1 MQVFGHQFEYYVF
14 NMKSLH
20 KFCFGSSNRIL
31 KPHSAAS
38 RKRFGGISGKLYV
51 PGISCCCGSW
61 RTPVCTNTQQLC
73 ALLLRKEVTA
83 LPDLLAQ
90 LVLNHTHFFLT
101 QRILMKLG
109 QSVTAHTAMLANLNQ
124 LQCCRQ
130 ECHAYMSACSR
141 CAGLAV
147 RTESPAQPCQLSLG
161 LQQVAGAG
169 QCLRAP
175 SHSSVNVNWNLL
187 EESSRVK
194 NETTGLFCSLLL
206 FCAPGALYLEQSPA
220 FSGAPEQ
227 LLPVSVACA
236 VVSCNSQCLGGFCSK
251 TQQSSFLRPL
261 FAIRLDKPGEECI
274 LLLTAF
280 CTNVPF
286 HTVIQVVSDIHTCMF
301 YKVKCVFNLHSFVSC
316 LCLDLG

>member
-1 MQVFGHQFEYYVF
+1 
-14 NMKSLH
+14 
-20 KFCFGSSNRIL
+20 
-31 KPHSAAS
+31 
-38 RKRFGGISGKLYV
+38 
-51 PGISCCCGSW
+51 
-61 RTPVCTNTQQLC
+61 
-73 ALLLRKEVTA
+73 
-83 LPDLLAQ
+83 
-90 LVLNHTHFFLT
+90 
-101 QRILMKLG
+101 MKLG

-130 ECHAYMSACSR
+130 ECHAYMSACGR

-161 LQQVAGAG
+161 LQQVVGAG

-194 NETTGLFCSLLL
+194 TETTGLFCSLLL

-236 VVSCNSQCLGGFCSK
+236 VKWCPVTISAWEASAARLSRALFLGLYLRFVWISLGRNAFCCL
-251 TQQSSFLRPL
+251 LL
-261 FAIRLDKPGEECI
+261 FAP
-274 LLLTAF
+274 
-280 CTNVPF
+280 
-286 HTVIQVVSDIHTCMF
+286 TCLF
-301 YKVKCVFNLHSFVSC
+301 TR
-316 LCLDLG
+316 